1 MHIILTILAVIGK
14 VLLFLL
20 LFVLVLLIL
29 LLLVPL
35 RYELQAEKH
44 PAKGPEGRFGVS
56 WLLRFIQ
63 LYGSISQDRSL
74 LICLKV
80 CGFTLKR
87 IQKGGG
93 GGHDQGSDPEEAD
106 AAISELEGVDGASSQ
121 DGGSETAAFE
131 YDGSDTAVPPDG
143 GSDAAE
149 SSGGGPDAAESS
161 DEGPDTAASSGG
173 GPDGSVPSDAAAS
186 PDEGSD
192 AATFEFQ
199 GFDTAVP
206 SDEGT
211 NGTAHGPG
219 ASVPLA
225 ERINDLLQKLV
236 EKLGD
241 AMTALWDGI
250 YRAEDTLSKGA
261 SKAGQLERTYDK
273 WVTGPHKAAVRH
285 IFGRLR
291 ILIRHY
297 VPRIVKGFLH
307 FGTGMPDI
315 TGYLTGLISVILP
328 AGADA
333 YEVTPEFH
341 ERMLDTD
348 TMIRGH
354 IRLIHVFIA
363 AAALLLDKNFRKLL
377 RSMLR
382 ARKGGKNG

>member
-93 GGHDQGSDPEEAD
+93 GGHGQGSDPEEAD
-106 AAISELEGVDGASSQ
+106 AAISELEGVDAASSQ

-143 GSDAAE
+143 GADAAE
-149 SSGGGPDAAESS
+149 
-161 DEGPDTAASSGG
+161 SSGG

-186 PDEGSD
+186 P
-192 AATFEFQ
+192 
-199 GFDTAVP
+199 
-206 SDEGT
+206 DEGT

-261 SKAGQLERTYDK
+261 SKAWQLERTYDK

-285 IFGRLR
+285 IVSRLR

-297 VPRIVKGFLH
+297 APRIVKGFLH

-315 TGYLTGLISVILP
+315 TGYLTGLISVLLP

-341 ERMLDTD
+341 ERMLDTN
-348 TMIRGH
+348 TMIGGH
-354 IRLIHVFIA
+354 IRLVHVFIA

-377 RSMLR
+377 RSLLR